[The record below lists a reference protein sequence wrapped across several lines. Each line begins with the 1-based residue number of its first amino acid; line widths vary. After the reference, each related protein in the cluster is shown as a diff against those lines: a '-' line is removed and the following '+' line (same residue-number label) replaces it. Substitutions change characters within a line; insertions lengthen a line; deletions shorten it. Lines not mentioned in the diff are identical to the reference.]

1 MLPETNSENS
11 SRSCNETIS
20 QKGFR
25 FTAQRR
31 EVYDALLVQRDHPTA
46 VDVFM
51 RVQKKLPGISLATV
65 YNCLETLTECGLVRA
80 VNHDRQPSRYCAN
93 LEPHAHFFCEKC
105 GAVYDVAPGNAQS
118 GTAGWQP
125 GWQPGWQLPPGATV
139 SHHEISFRGLC
150 GACSA
155 QAASAQPT
163 QGGASS
169 TQPAQHS
176 KS

>member
-1 MLPETNSENS
+1 MLPETTSK
-11 SRSCNETIS
+11 SCNETIS

-46 VDVFM
+46 VDVFL

-65 YNCLETLTECGLVRA
+65 YNCLETLSGCGLVRA

-93 LEPHAHFFCEKC
+93 LEPHAHFFCEEC
-105 GAVYDVAPGNAQS
+105 GAVYDVPAAGAPQ
-118 GTAGWQP
+118 GTE
-125 GWQPGWQLPPGATV
+125 GWQLPPGATV
-139 SHHEISFRGLC
+139 THHEVAFRGQC
-150 GACSA
+150 GACAA
-155 QAASAQPT
+155 QN
-163 QGGASS
+163 
-169 TQPAQHS
+169 S

>member
-1 MLPETNSENS
+1 MLPEPDSQPDGQSDSQTS
-11 SRSCNETIS
+11 SRNCNETIS

-31 EVYDALLVQRDHPTA
+31 EVYDALLIKRDHPTA

-93 LEPHAHFFCEKC
+93 LQPHAHFFCEQC
-105 GAVYDVAPGNAQS
+105 GAVHDVPANDAEP
-118 GTAGWQP
+118 GTA
-125 GWQPGWQLPPGATV
+125 GWQLPPGAVV
-139 SHHEISFRGLC
+139 SHHEVAFRGQC
-150 GACSA
+150 GACAA
-155 QAASAQPT
+155 QN
-163 QGGASS
+163 
-169 TQPAQHS
+169 S

>member
-1 MLPETNSENS
+1 MLPETSSEKN
-11 SRSCNETIS
+11 CNDTIS

-31 EVYDALLVQRDHPTA
+31 EVYDALQMQRDHPTA

-80 VNHDRQPSRYCAN
+80 VNHERQPSRYCAN
-93 LEPHAHFFCEKC
+93 LEPHAHFFCERC
-105 GAVYDVAPGNAQS
+105 GAVHDVPGSEQET
-118 GTAGWQP
+118 GTAGWQ
-125 GWQPGWQLPPGATV
+125 LPAGAVVT
-139 SHHEISFRGLC
+139 HHEVAFRGQC
-150 GACSA
+150 AEC
-155 QAASAQPT
+155 AATAATISN
-163 QGGASS
+163 S
-169 TQPAQHS
+169 S

>member
-1 MLPETNSENS
+1 MLPETSSENS
-11 SRSCNETIS
+11 SRTCNDTIA

-65 YNCLETLTECGLVRA
+65 YNCLETLSGCGLVRA

-93 LEPHAHFFCEKC
+93 LEPHAHFFCERC
-105 GAVYDVAPGNAQS
+105 GAVHDVPSLHADPGAV
-118 GTAGWQP
+118 
-125 GWQPGWQLPPGATV
+125 GWQLPSGPVVT
-139 SHHEISFRGLC
+139 HHEVAFRGHC
-150 GACSA
+150 GECAA
-155 QAASAQPT
+155 QL
-163 QGGASS
+163 
-169 TQPAQHS
+169 S

>member
-1 MLPETNSENS
+1 MLPDTTNEAS
-11 SRSCNETIS
+11 SKNCNETIS

-31 EVYDALLVQRDHPTA
+31 EVYDALLVKRDHPTA

-80 VNHDRQPSRYCAN
+80 VNHDRQPSRYCPN
-93 LEPHAHFFCEKC
+93 LEPHAHFFCEQC
-105 GAVYDVAPGNAQS
+105 GAVHDVPAADAQT
-118 GTAGWQP
+118 GTAGWQ
-125 GWQPGWQLPPGATV
+125 LPHGAVVTHQEV
-139 SHHEISFRGLC
+139 SFQGRCEEC
-150 GACSA
+150 
-155 QAASAQPT
+155 AAPQ
-163 QGGASS
+163 
-169 TQPAQHS
+169 S

>member
-1 MLPETNSENS
+1 MLPESQAES
-11 SRSCNETIS
+11 HARSCNETIS

-31 EVYDALLVQRDHPTA
+31 EVFDALQAQRDHPTA

-80 VNHDRQPSRYCAN
+80 VHHDRQPSRYCAN
-93 LEPHAHFFCEKC
+93 LEPHAHFFCEEC
-105 GAVYDVAPGNAQS
+105 GAVHDVPPGDDGLA
-118 GTAGWQP
+118 TAGWQ
-125 GWQPGWQLPPGATV
+125 LPQGATIT
-139 SHHEISFRGLC
+139 HHEISFRGQC
-150 GACSA
+150 AECAA
-155 QAASAQPT
+155 QRQ
-163 QGGASS
+163 
-169 TQPAQHS
+169 

>member
-1 MLPETNSENS
+1 MLPETTSDNSGSNS
-11 SRSCNETIS
+11 KSCNETIS

-25 FTAQRR
+25 FTPQRR
-31 EVYDALLVQRDHPTA
+31 EVYDALLVKQNHPTA

-93 LEPHAHFFCEKC
+93 LQPHAHFFCEQC
-105 GAVYDVAPGNAQS
+105 GAVHDVPSDGAEPG
-118 GTAGWQP
+118 TEGWQ
-125 GWQPGWQLPPGATV
+125 GWQLPPGAVV
-139 SHHEISFRGLC
+139 SHHEVAFRGQC
-150 GACSA
+150 GEC
-155 QAASAQPT
+155 ASQN
-163 QGGASS
+163 
-169 TQPAQHS
+169 S

>member
-1 MLPETNSENS
+1 MHPETNSETS

-31 EVYDALLVQRDHPTA
+31 EVYDALLVKRDHPTA

-93 LEPHAHFFCEKC
+93 LEPHAHFFCEQC
-105 GAVYDVAPGNAQS
+105 GAVYDVTPSDAETGV
-118 GTAGWQP
+118 T
-125 GWQPGWQLPPGATV
+125 GWQLPPGAIV
-139 SHHEISFRGLC
+139 SHHEISFRGQC

-155 QAASAQPT
+155 RAAQGSQPV
-163 QGGASS
+163 QNSNS
-169 TQPAQHS
+169 
-176 KS
+176 

>member
-1 MLPETNSENS
+1 MLQESTSES
-11 SRSCNETIS
+11 SSKNCNETIS

-31 EVYDALLVQRDHPTA
+31 EVYDALVVKRDHPTA

-93 LEPHAHFFCEKC
+93 LAPHAHFFCEQC
-105 GAVYDVAPGNAQS
+105 GAVFDVPIVDTEPMSAISA
-118 GTAGWQP
+118 
-125 GWQPGWQLPPGATV
+125 GWQLPPGATV
-139 SHHEISFRGLC
+139 THHEISFRGRC
-150 GACSA
+150 GSCT
-155 QAASAQPT
+155 T
-163 QGGASS
+163 QSTQSASS
-169 TQPAQHS
+169 ASPN
-176 KS
+176 

>member
-1 MLPETNSENS
+1 MLVETTSEDNSRN
-11 SRSCNETIS
+11 CNETIS

-31 EVYDALLVQRDHPTA
+31 EVYDALLIKRDHPTA

-65 YNCLETLTECGLVRA
+65 YNCLETLAECGLVRA

-93 LEPHAHFFCEKC
+93 LEPHAHFFCERC
-105 GAVYDVAPGNAQS
+105 GAVHDVPCGETLT
-118 GTAGWQP
+118 GTAGWQ
-125 GWQPGWQLPPGATV
+125 LPAGAVVT
-139 SHHEISFRGLC
+139 HHEIAFRGQC
-150 GACSA
+150 GECAA
-155 QAASAQPT
+155 QN
-163 QGGASS
+163 
-169 TQPAQHS
+169 S